1 MILHGDHLQGRFKAL
16 LETHTR
22 VDIATAWA
30 TGGEHLRVL
39 ADATKQKRRGLKV
52 RAIVG
57 ITGNATRP
65 DALEELNKITDG
77 DLRLVGRGDGDCLF
91 HAKLY
96 LFGRHVH
103 GFVTHHAWVG
113 SAKFTNMGF
122 GGNSKANEELVL
134 EVGPGA
140 GADALAAWF
149 HERWDRCRTNS
160 PASEVI
166 RQYTKSWKPP
176 HRDIQRIVSGLV
188 SHRAELLDDAH
199 CPLTIKAYQEAL
211 KTCEGMLQDEEWEIL
226 NPQRRSYMRV
236 IDSRRQLLLGK
247 TSWSQLDR
255 NSQTQQKGS
264 SARRTESEWWRL
276 MGRMGRR
283 HWPAVLGHETQIRS
297 FLDTVVRANDREFP
311 DIAVAALRELT
322 DIEHVGS
329 GTATLLLTLARP
341 DRLLSLNSA
350 SAKGLASLSRQS
362 RSTLGTPAHYRELL
376 RWLYDQ
382 PWYAGPPPTD
392 EDLVPVWRF
401 RAALVDAFVYE
412 RT

>member
-1 MILHGDHLQGRFKAL
+1 MILRGDTLQGRFKDL
-16 LETHTR
+16 LETNTR

-65 DALEELNKITDG
+65 DALEELNRITGG
-77 DLRLVGRGDGDCLF
+77 DLRIVGGDGGRLF

-96 LFGRHVH
+96 LFGRHID

-113 SAKFTNMGF
+113 SANFTNMGF
-122 GGNSKANEELVL
+122 GGNAKANEELVL
-134 EVGPGA
+134 EVGPGE

-149 HERWDRCRTNS
+149 QERWDGCRTDS

-166 RQYTKSWKPP
+166 RQYKKYWKPP
-176 HRDIQRIVSGLV
+176 YPDVQQIVSGLV
-188 SHRAELLDDAH
+188 SHRIELLDDAH
-199 CPLTIKAYQEAL
+199 RPLTIKAYQEAL

-236 IDSRRQLLLGK
+236 IDSRRKLLLGK

-255 NSQTQQKGS
+255 DSQTQLKGS
-264 SARRTESEWWRL
+264 SASRTESEWWGL

-283 HWPAVLGHETQIRS
+283 HWPAVLDHETQIRAL
-297 FLDTVVRANDREFP
+297 LDTVVRANDSEFP
-311 DIAVAALRELT
+311 DIAVSAMRELT
-322 DIEHVGS
+322 DIEHMGS

-350 SAKGLASLSRQS
+350 SEKGLSNLSGKS
-362 RSTLGTPAHYRELL
+362 RSTLGKPANYHKLL

-382 PWYAGPPPTD
+382 PWYAGPPPAN

>member
-1 MILHGDHLQGRFKAL
+1 MILRGDTLQGRFKDL
-16 LETHTR
+16 LKTNTR

-65 DALEELNKITDG
+65 DALEELNRITGG
-77 DLRLVGRGDGDCLF
+77 DLRIVGGDGGRLF

-96 LFGRHVH
+96 LFGQHID

-113 SAKFTNMGF
+113 SANFTNMGF

-134 EVGPGA
+134 EVGPGE

-149 HERWDRCRTNS
+149 QERWDRCRTDS

-166 RQYTKSWKPP
+166 RQYKKYWKPP
-176 HRDIQRIVSGLV
+176 YPDVQQIVSGLV
-188 SHRAELLDDAH
+188 SHR
-199 CPLTIKAYQEAL
+199 
-211 KTCEGMLQDEEWEIL
+211 IL

-236 IDSRRQLLLGK
+236 IDSRRKLLLGK

-255 NSQTQQKGS
+255 DSQTQLKGS
-264 SARRTESEWWRL
+264 SASRTESEWWGL

-283 HWPAVLGHETQIRS
+283 HWPAVLDHETQIRAL
-297 FLDTVVRANDREFP
+297 LDTVVRANDSEFP
-311 DIAVAALRELT
+311 DIAVSAMRELT
-322 DIEHVGS
+322 DIEHMGS

-350 SAKGLASLSRQS
+350 SEKGLSNLSGKS
-362 RSTLGTPAHYRELL
+362 RSTLGKPANYRKLL